1 MSEKMITRT
10 LAYYV
15 FIIICSLFVV
25 INSKDIYSIITMLI
39 VLGLTLLMFLEL
51 LLAYYRELQNER
63 EIEFISRIEDIVIE
77 IVNREKE

>member
-1 MSEKMITRT
+1 MGEKMITRT

-25 INSKDIYSIITMLI
+25 INSKDIYSMITMLI

-77 IVNREKE
+77 ILNREKE

>member
-1 MSEKMITRT
+1 
-10 LAYYV
+10 
-15 FIIICSLFVV
+15 
-25 INSKDIYSIITMLI
+25 MLI

-77 IVNREKE
+77 ILNREKE